1 MSIKTL
7 KWTSKLFIIRPD
19 PFISQSSPDHTGQP
33 IIDFSYYEIS
43 GPDICS
49 LLCDFYPFAGSFGCI
64 IWYFNW
70 NLENMFSFYQK
81 NNCDH
86 WKIFL
91 VSKSISDKNQNQ
103 FQTKIKMLLTA
114 EILPLTKY
122 VSENTLLQ
130 WLLWFRSKC
139 TSGLD
144 GCKMYCSKK
153 ERNKKSHNCKKKM
166 FSRTKHHC

>member
-1 MSIKTL
+1 
-7 KWTSKLFIIRPD
+7 
-19 PFISQSSPDHTGQP
+19 
-33 IIDFSYYEIS
+33 
-43 GPDICS
+43 
-49 LLCDFYPFAGSFGCI
+49 
-64 IWYFNW
+64 
-70 NLENMFSFYQK
+70 
-81 NNCDH
+81 
-86 WKIFL
+86 
-91 VSKSISDKNQNQ
+91 
-103 FQTKIKMLLTA
+103 MLLTA

-166 FSRTKHHC
+166 FSRTKHHW